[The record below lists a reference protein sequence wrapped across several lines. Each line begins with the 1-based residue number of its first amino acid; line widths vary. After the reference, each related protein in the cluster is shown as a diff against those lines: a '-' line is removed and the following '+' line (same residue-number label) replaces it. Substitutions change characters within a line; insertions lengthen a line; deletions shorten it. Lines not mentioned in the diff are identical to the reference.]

1 MEIRGY
7 YGGMTLLIAPVSGEY
22 IDDVRGQVEAAIAG
36 GADAIELRL
45 DLIGELSADDLRTL
59 RLNTPHEVPFI
70 LTIRSVDEGGQWDG
84 GDDDRV
90 SRMIEL
96 GPFVDY
102 IDVEL
107 ELWRRSANIRQKIE
121 LALHRADPAYQD
133 GGEDASSFVARRKLI
148 LSRHD
153 FTGRPA
159 TLQKDLVEMLS
170 EPACEVP
177 KIAWRAR
184 TVRDNFEALE
194 LTRGCAK
201 PPMLI
206 CMGEEGIL
214 SRVASRKFGA
224 FGTFAAVGRGLG
236 TAAGQPT
243 IEEFT
248 SLHRWDC
255 IDRETALYGV
265 IGDPVAHSL
274 SPMVHNAA
282 FAGAEINAVYV
293 PLRVLPGYE
302 SFKAFMVEVLARPW
316 LGFRGFSI
324 TIPHKENALR
334 FLLESGGD
342 VSADAQRIGAVNTL
356 LIHDNGQVSGS
367 NTDYDGVLSCLREMI
382 GSVPV
387 SKSPLRAAVL
397 GAGGVARAVVAALR
411 QIEAEITIYNR
422 TPGRAAKLASAF
434 ACGHAPWEKRMTAD
448 FDLLV
453 NCTAVGLA
461 PDSGNSPMPAEALKP
476 PLIVFDTVYRPVR
489 TRLLQ
494 DAALARCRTIS
505 GLELFVRQAEAQYR
519 TWTGRKPRDSDYD
532 SAAIE
537 TLNGNADT

>member
-1 MEIRGY
+1 
-7 YGGMTLLIAPVSGEY
+7 MTLLIAPVSGEH
-22 IDDVRGQVEAAIAG
+22 IDDVRGQVEAALAG

-59 RLNTPHEVPFI
+59 RINTPHEVPFI
-70 LTIRSVDEGGQWDG
+70 LTIRSVGEGGQWDG

-121 LALHRADPAYQD
+121 LALHRADPAYQN

-206 CMGEEGIL
+206 CMGEEGVL
-214 SRVASRKFGA
+214 SRVASRKVGA
-224 FGTFAAVGRGLG
+224 FGTFAAVGTGLG

-243 IEEFT
+243 IKAFK
-248 SLHRWDC
+248 SHYQWNR

-265 IGDPVAHSL
+265 IGDPVSHSL
-274 SPMVHNAA
+274 SPTIHNAA

-293 PLRVLPGYE
+293 PFRVLPGYE
-302 SFKAFMVEVLARPW
+302 SFKAFMVEALARPW
-316 LGFRGFSI
+316 LGFRGFSV
-324 TIPHKENALR
+324 TIPHKEHALS
-334 FLLESGGD
+334 FLVESGGE
-342 VSADAQRIGAVNTL
+342 VAPDARRIGAVNTL
-356 LIHDNGQVSGS
+356 LINDKGRLSGS
-367 NTDYDGVLSCLREMI
+367 NTDYEGILSCLREAMLDAQ
-382 GSVPV
+382 V
-387 SKSPLRAAVL
+387 SKSPMRAVVL

-411 QIEAEITIYNR
+411 LFDAEVTICNR
-422 TPGRAAKLASAF
+422 TPERAAKLAAEF
-434 ACGHAPWEKRMTAD
+434 DCAHTPWEGRSAAN
-448 FDLLV
+448 FDVLV
-453 NCTAVGLA
+453 NCTSVGLA
-461 PDSGNSPMPAEALKP
+461 PNSDHSPMPAEALRA
-476 PLIVFDTVYRPVR
+476 PLIVFDTVYRPVQ
-489 TRLLQ
+489 TRLLK
-494 DAALARCRTIS
+494 DAALAGCKTIS
-505 GLELFVRQAEAQYR
+505 GLELFVRQAESQFR
-519 TWTGRKPRDSDYD
+519 TWTGRQPRAGAYD
-532 SAAIE
+532 SAAMQA
-537 TLNGNADT
+537 LAAMADG